1 MPSKFPHLDEFNGKR
16 VHVVGDVGD
25 FGATPRFKR
34 LEPTIVLHGV
44 TLPDGTRV
52 REECW
57 FTLGKG
63 FRDQHLQVGDRIE
76 FSARL
81 TIHGNLVRLLYPL
94 HIRKLAR
101 GPALTD

>member
-1 MPSKFPHLDEFNGKR
+1 MPSKFAHLDEFNGTR
-16 VHVVGDVGD
+16 VIVQGLVTG

-34 LEPTIVLHGV
+34 LEPTIEFQGV
-44 TLPDGTRV
+44 TLPDGTLV

-57 FTLGKG
+57 FSLGKG
-63 FRDQHLQVGDRIE
+63 FRDQHLQVGDRVT

-94 HIRKLAR
+94 HIRKLGR
-101 GPALTD
+101 SP

>member
-1 MPSKFPHLDEFNGKR
+1 MPSKFPYLDELNGQR
-16 VHVVGDVGD
+16 VPLVGDVGA
-25 FGATPRFKR
+25 FGATPRNRR
-34 LEPTIVLHGV
+34 LEPTIVFHGV
-44 TLPDGTRV
+44 TLPDGTSV
-52 REECW
+52 RPECW

-63 FRDQHLQVGDRIE
+63 FRDQHLQVGDRVA

-81 TIHGNLVRLLYPL
+81 TIHGNLVRLRYPM